1 MTFQDLNLNKPL
13 LNALAD
19 MEFEYPTPIQ
29 KEAFSVIMSGKDV
42 MGVAQTGTGK
52 TVAYLLPL
60 LRMMKFSN
68 QVPPRIL
75 IIVPTRELVVQ
86 QVAEAEKLTKYLNF
100 RVGGAYGGTNINNQ
114 KRLLMAGLDLL
125 IATPGRLLDLSLHGV
140 LKLQSIKHFV
150 IDEVDEMMD
159 LGFRPQLLRIFALL
173 PKRRQNLMFSATLP
187 EPVENLIVEHFEFAK
202 KIEIAPHGTPLER
215 IAQKAYHVPNFF
227 TKVNLLKH
235 LLLEDEEMKKV
246 LVFVATKKLAD
257 IFYGQMTENGGD
269 AANEIAVIHSNKSQ
283 NYRLNA
289 VTNFHEGKCR
299 VLIATDIMARG
310 LDIVDVTHVVNF
322 DFPDESANYLH
333 RIGRTG
339 RADADGVAISF
350 ITNDE
355 EPFQMEVEA
364 LMKMSIPLLDIPEE
378 VEISKQLI
386 PMEIERSA
394 GDKNYL
400 SEPNLGKSRGAFQ
413 EKKLKNQKVNR
424 AQEKRKARIEE
435 KKNSSRRGMKPTK
448 RDKKRK

>member
-1 MTFQDLNLNKPL
+1 MTFHDLNLNKPL

-29 KEAFSVIMSGKDV
+29 KEAFSVVMSGKDV

-60 LRMMKFSN
+60 LRMMKFSD

-86 QVAEAEKLTKYLNF
+86 QVEEAEKLTKYMNF
-100 RVGGAYGGTNINNQ
+100 RVGGVYGGTNINNQ
-114 KRLLMAGLDLL
+114 KRLLLAGLDLL

-140 LKLQSIKHFV
+140 LKLHSIKHFV

-159 LGFRPQLLRIFALL
+159 LGFRPQLLRIFDLL

-187 EPVENLIVEHFEFAK
+187 EPVENLITDHFEFAK

-215 IAQKAYHVPNFF
+215 ITQKAYHVPNFF

-235 LLLEDEEMKKV
+235 LLKVDDDMKKV
-246 LVFVATKKLAD
+246 LVFAATKKLTD
-257 IFYGQMTENGGD
+257 ILYGQMTEEGVEG
-269 AANEIAVIHSNKSQ
+269 AEEIEVIHSNKSQ

-289 VTNFHEGKCR
+289 VTKFHEGKCR

-322 DFPDESANYLH
+322 DFPDESPNYLH

-339 RADADGVAISF
+339 RADADGIAISF

-364 LMKMSIPLLDIPEE
+364 LMKMSITLLDIPEE

-400 SEPNLGKSRGAFQ
+400 AEPNLGKSKGAYH
-413 EKKLKNQKVNR
+413 ERKLKNQKVNR

-448 RDKKRK
+448 RDRK

>member
-29 KEAFSVIMSGKDV
+29 KEAFSIVMSGKDV
-42 MGVAQTGTGK
+42 IGVAQTGTGK
-52 TVAYLLPL
+52 TIAYLLPM
-60 LRMMKFSN
+60 LRMMKFSD
-68 QVPPRIL
+68 QVAPRIL

-86 QVAEAEKLTKYLNF
+86 QVAEAEKLTKYMNF
-100 RVGGAYGGTNINNQ
+100 RVAGVYGGTNINNQ
-114 KRLLMAGLDLL
+114 KRVLMGGVDML

-140 LKLQSIKHFV
+140 LKLHSIKHFV

-159 LGFRPQLLRIFALL
+159 LGFRPQLLRIFDLL
-173 PKRRQNLMFSATLP
+173 PKRRQNLMFSATMP
-187 EPVENLIVEHFEFAK
+187 VAVENLIAEYFEFAK

-215 IAQKAYHVPNFF
+215 ITQKAYHVPNFF

-235 LLLEDEEMKKV
+235 LLKEDDDMKKV
-246 LVFVATKKLAD
+246 LVFTGTKKLAD
-257 IFYGQMTENGGD
+257 ILFGQMTEDGVEGAED
-269 AANEIAVIHSNKSQ
+269 IEVIHSNKSQ

-289 VTNFHEGKCR
+289 ITKFHDAKCR
-299 VLIATDIMARG
+299 VLIATDIIARG
-310 LDIVDVTHVVNF
+310 LDIIDVTHVVNF
-322 DFPDESANYLH
+322 DFPDEAANYLH

-339 RADADGVAISF
+339 RADADGIAISF

-364 LMKMSIPLLDIPEE
+364 LMKMPIPLLPIPED

-400 SEPNLGKSRGAFQ
+400 SGPNLDKSQGAFH
-413 EKKLKNQKVNR
+413 ERKLKNQKVNR
-424 AQEKRKARIEE
+424 AQEKRQARMEQ
-435 KKNSSRRGMKPTK
+435 KKNSRRRGMKPTK
-448 RDKKRK
+448 RDRRK

>member
-1 MTFQDLNLNKPL
+1 MIFEDLNLNKPL
-13 LNALAD
+13 LNALSD

-29 KEAFSVIMSGKDV
+29 KEAFSIIMSGKDV
-42 MGVAQTGTGK
+42 IGVAQTGTGK
-52 TVAYLLPL
+52 TVAYMLPI
-60 LRMMKFSN
+60 LRLMKFSD
-68 QVPPRIL
+68 QFTPRIL

-86 QVAEAEKLTKYLNF
+86 QVKEAEKLTEYMNF
-100 RVGGAYGGTNINNQ
+100 RVAGVYGGTNINNQ
-114 KRLLMAGLDLL
+114 KKVLLAGVDML
-125 IATPGRLLDLSLHGV
+125 IATPGRLLDLSLHGI

-159 LGFRPQLLRIFALL
+159 LGFRPQLLRIFSLL
-173 PKRRQNLMFSATLP
+173 PKRRQNLMFSATMP
-187 EPVENLIVEHFEFAK
+187 TTVENLIAEYFEFAK

-215 IAQKAYHVPNFF
+215 IIQKAYHVPNFF
-227 TKVNLLKH
+227 TKVNLLTS
-235 LLLEDEEMKKV
+235 LLQGDEEMKKV
-246 LVFVATKKLAD
+246 LVFVGTKKLAD
-257 IFYGQMTENGGD
+257 ILFGQMTGEDVD
-269 AANEIAVIHSNKSQ
+269 AAQDIEVIHSNKSQ

-289 VTNFHEGKCR
+289 ITKFHEAKCR
-299 VLIATDIMARG
+299 VLIATDIIARG

-322 DFPDESANYLH
+322 DFPDEPGSYLH

-339 RADADGVAISF
+339 RADADGIAISF

-364 LMKMSIPLLDIPEE
+364 LMRMSIPLLEIPED
-378 VEISKQLI
+378 VEISKHLI

-400 SEPNLGKSRGAFQ
+400 SGPNLDRSKGAFH
-413 EKKLKNQKVNR
+413 ERKLKNQKVNR
-424 AQEKRKARIEE
+424 AQEKRQARIEE

-448 RDKKRK
+448 REKKRK